1 MTRTHGIFCSTA
13 LLCAAIT
20 AAAGE
25 TGPSFGNNTPLAFE
39 PNRGQWAEPT
49 SFGTHAKGFSATF
62 HGPDVEYSLNAGGRH
77 ARVAAHWLGAA
88 KKTLTPADQLPG
100 TANYYLGN
108 DEYHWISGLP
118 TYRRLKAKAIYPG
131 IDLIYYGDHQQ
142 LNVWY
147 LIGKQ
152 GHAGLALGKYNRH
165 RELIID
171 PTISWSRTLGSGFN
185 GSGQANAVAV
195 DSSGNVL
202 VAGTTS
208 ASDCPLTA
216 GAYKSTLACYIASDT
231 FVSKF
236 SPDRTTMIFSTYYG
250 GANNYQP
257 ALHPGPGLAMRW
269 NQDLPNFFWP

>member
-100 TANYYLGN
+100 TANYYLAMT
-108 DEYHWISGLP
+108 SP
-118 TYRRLKAKAIYPG
+118 TGFPACQPTGGSRRKPS
-131 IDLIYYGDHQQ
+131 
-142 LNVWY
+142 
-147 LIGKQ
+147 
-152 GHAGLALGKYNRH
+152 
-165 RELIID
+165 
-171 PTISWSRTLGSGFN
+171 T
-185 GSGQANAVAV
+185 QA
-195 DSSGNVL
+195 S
-202 VAGTTS
+202 
-208 ASDCPLTA
+208 
-216 GAYKSTLACYIASDT
+216 I
-231 FVSKF
+231 
-236 SPDRTTMIFSTYYG
+236 
-250 GANNYQP
+250 
-257 ALHPGPGLAMRW
+257 
-269 NQDLPNFFWP
+269 